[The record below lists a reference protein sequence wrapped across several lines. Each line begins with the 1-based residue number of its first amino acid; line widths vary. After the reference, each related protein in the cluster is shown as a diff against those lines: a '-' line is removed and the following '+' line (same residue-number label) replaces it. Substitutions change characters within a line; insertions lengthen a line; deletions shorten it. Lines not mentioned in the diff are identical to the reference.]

1 MFHTLRI
8 APECEGGRSQGDLKV
23 QQRFVEI
30 MLYMVLLKDE
40 PVFLLHWPFDT
51 LPTLKEMFRN

>member
-1 MFHTLRI
+1 
-8 APECEGGRSQGDLKV
+8 
-23 QQRFVEI
+23 